1 MKVILAAAATVL
13 LAASAR
19 AQFDDHP
26 QSHTEYDWRTG
37 NRYEIEHH
45 DDAFEQDTHV
55 KGYNLHTGSSWETT
69 IDDDGD
75 MRGRDADGNSWRYD
89 ESSSLYQNYGTG
101 KTCVGRGAARSCF

>member
-1 MKVILAAAATVL
+1 MKVILAAAATILFAAPVL
-13 LAASAR
+13 

-26 QSHTEYDWRTG
+26 QAHTEYDWRTG

-55 KGYNLHTGSSWETT
+55 KGYNVQTGSSWETT

-89 ESSSLYQNYGTG
+89 EGSSLYQNYGTG